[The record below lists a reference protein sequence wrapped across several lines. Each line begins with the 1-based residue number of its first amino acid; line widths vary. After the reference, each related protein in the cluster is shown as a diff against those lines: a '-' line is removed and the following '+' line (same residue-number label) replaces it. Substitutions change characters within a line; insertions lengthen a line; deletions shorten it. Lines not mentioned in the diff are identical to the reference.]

1 MATSLKCVIPAKE
14 WMAVRSARVPSG
26 KARKGPSGLALWR
39 DSWLSDAIAKNG
51 CSAVVGQ
58 VLGYG
63 K

>member
-1 MATSLKCVIPAKE
+1 
-14 WMAVRSARVPSG
+14 MAVRSARVPSG